1 MLFFFLPL
9 PIEKVILCKTAFEL
23 NYPLILGQQS
33 VFTFQ
38 LSQLKIWVTDQPST
52 PLLSYIMWWFGNDD
66 EDNWDISWVKQQHH
80 KLKALLAICNV
91 FSLPHFCALISEMLL
106 LLEGE
111 EKKKK
116 KHLFLC
122 RSFCL
127 NCWLSSL
134 QSPGLPEMKTW
145 KSSALNW
152 VWQCT
157 LSRVL

>member
-1 MLFFFLPL
+1 MF
-9 PIEKVILCKTAFEL
+9 
-23 NYPLILGQQS
+23 S
-33 VFTFQ
+33 
-38 LSQLKIWVTDQPST
+38 PS
-52 PLLSYIMWWFGNDD
+52 
-66 EDNWDISWVKQQHH
+66 
-80 KLKALLAICNV
+80 
-91 FSLPHFCALISEMLL
+91 LISVPSFQRLLL